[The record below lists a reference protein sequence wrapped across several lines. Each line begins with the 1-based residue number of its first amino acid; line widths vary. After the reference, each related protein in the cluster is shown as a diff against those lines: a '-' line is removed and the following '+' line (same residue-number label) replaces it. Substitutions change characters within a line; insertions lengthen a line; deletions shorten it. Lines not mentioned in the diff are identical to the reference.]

1 MNLNSAPAYENRKIS
16 LQNCRPIASTDC
28 RFLVASVAHVWAAL
42 HGLASFKFQSCLA
55 PRLPHRRFSFSNC
68 FLIVSLLLFRVMRE
82 RRC

>member
-42 HGLASFKFQSCLA
+42 HGSN
-55 PRLPHRRFSFSNC
+55 FSPVWHHGS
-68 FLIVSLLLFRVMRE
+68 LIVASRLATVS
-82 RRC
+82 